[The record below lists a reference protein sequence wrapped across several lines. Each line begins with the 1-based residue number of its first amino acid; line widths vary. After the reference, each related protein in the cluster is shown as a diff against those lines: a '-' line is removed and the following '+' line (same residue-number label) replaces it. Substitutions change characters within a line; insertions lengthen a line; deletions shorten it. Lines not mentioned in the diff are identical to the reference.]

1 MNIGL
6 FRTVNNKCL
15 PAVLTLLVAVVLYCS
30 PLLAQVP
37 GAGGGES
44 VRHRILPAASEALID
59 QVVERGVLRVGLAA
73 FEPWVMKNK
82 EGQLYGYDI
91 DVSRKLASELGV
103 KAEFTEFAWEALL
116 PALLDKKIDIIIS
129 GLTMTTP
136 RNLKVN
142 FTLPYSNSGVQLLV
156 SRHSSRKLESLK
168 DVNQSSVT
176 LVLVKETV
184 SVALARERFPEARLL
199 LVDSESQ
206 VVEAVKSGRADA
218 TMATTPVPERLAARY
233 PRQLFMPVYSQLQRY
248 SEAFAI
254 RKGDPDSLN
263 VLNNW
268 VVQRLEDGWLQER
281 RDYWFTEASKDN
293 QPP

>member
-6 FRTVNNKCL
+6 FQTLNNKCL
-15 PAVLTLLVAVVLYCS
+15 SMVMAVVLFCS
-30 PLLAQVP
+30 PVLAQVP

-59 QVVERGVLRVGLAA
+59 QVVERGVLRVGLAT
-73 FEPWVMKNK
+73 FEPWVMKK
-82 EGQLYGYDI
+82 PDGKLYGYDI

-103 KAEFTEFAWEALL
+103 EVAFMEFAWEALL
-116 PALLDKKIDIIIS
+116 PALLDEKIDIIIS
-129 GLTMTTP
+129 GLTMTTS

-156 SRHSSRKLESLK
+156 SRHSPRKLESLK
-168 DVNQSSVT
+168 DVNQPSVT
-176 LVLVKETV
+176 LVLVKDTV
-184 SVALARERFPEARLL
+184 YVALARERFPEVRVL
-199 LVDSESQ
+199 LVDAETQ
-206 VVEAVKSGRADA
+206 ALEVIKSGKADA

-233 PRQLFMPVYSQLQRY
+233 PRQFFMPVYSQLQRY

-268 VVQRLEDGWLQER
+268 IVQRLEDGWLQQR
-281 RDYWFTEASKDN
+281 RDYWFTEATKDN
-293 QPP
+293 QP